1 MKKIKVIDILNGSL
15 DRELDDSIFWYASK
29 VLINDNTIEVHID
42 NQNLVCFDDVNLD
55 IKKISDLIS
64 IEQSN
69 PKILENVLISSGSFL
84 FINDK
89 LAVTQRE
96 NTVKYDPCFWTTP
109 AGRCD
114 RGIFETGIKET
125 IEEIKIEQNSKILYP
140 HIAKPFIKNQKNIEF
155 YDSSLEDKSNQ
166 LKTHAIKLYLD
177 NILIEECKA
186 WFYFSHEVNT
196 MEFRVPIFT
205 KLNEK
210 NLILSNPEFG
220 TDTSLKTI
228 DELKK
233 MDVVPAL
240 KQLLKEI

>member
-1 MKKIKVIDILNGSL
+1 MKNVKKLLEGKLPNEYNDK
-15 DRELDDSIFWYASK
+15 IFWYASK
-29 VLINDNTIEVHID
+29 VLLDDGCVKVYAENE
-42 NQNLVCFDDVNLD
+42 NLVCFDDVNLD
-55 IKKISDLIS
+55 MKKISNFIS
-64 IEQSN
+64 IKQIKKKVFN
-69 PKILENVLISSGSFL
+69 NVLISSGSFL
-84 FINDK
+84 FVNDK

-96 NTVKYDPCFWTTP
+96 DTVKYDPSFWTTP

-140 HIAKPFIKNQKNIEF
+140 HIAKPFIHNQENVEF
-155 YDSSLEDKSNQ
+155 YNSSFEDKFNQ
-166 LKTHAIKLYLD
+166 LKIHTIQLYLD

-196 MEFRVPIFT
+196 IEFRIPIFT

-220 TDTSLKTI
+220 TDTALKTI

-233 MDVVPAL
+233 MNVVPAL